1 VGASLG
7 GGSARGGR
15 RGRGGR
21 IATGTLAEINV
32 TPLVDVMLV
41 LLVIFMTASSV
52 ETARLSRE
60 AETLR
65 QVVAEDQTERVPDDA
80 KKERHVEVD
89 LPKAEAQRI
98 PADKRTEAVVLSI
111 DARWRIHIG
120 ETTLAE
126 CHPKANKHPSQEAC
140 LDAFEAALAGHEAAR
155 AQRSVQ
161 VRADRGLP
169 YGFVLATLARLRR
182 AGISSFGLVTEVPA
196 GGDAG

>member
-1 VGASLG
+1 MGASLG
-7 GGSARGGR
+7 AGGGTRGRR
-15 RGRGGR
+15 RGRV
-21 IATGTLAEINV
+21 AAGTLAEINV

-65 QVVAEDQTERVPDDA
+65 QVVAEDQTARVPDDE
-80 KKERHVEVD
+80 KKERQVEVD

-98 PADKRTEAVVLSI
+98 PADKRTEAVTLSI

-126 CHPKANKHPSQEAC
+126 CSPKAKKHASQEAC
-140 LDAFEAALAGHEAAR
+140 LDAFEEALSGHDAAR
-155 AQRSVQ
+155 EQRSVQ
-161 VRADRGLP
+161 VRADRSLP

-196 GGDAG
+196 GGGAG